1 MIDNS
6 VWPLLIIASSLA
18 PAILIFFIPEN
29 SRFLRS
35 AVNIGGALIKLQ
47 LVVLLVLGIYA
58 GEVYELSW
66 ALLPGLDFRLQID
79 GLAVMFLLLSAFLWL
94 LTTIY
99 AIGYLEN
106 SPNRARFF
114 GFFTLCVSA
123 TAGVAMAGNLFT
135 FVMFYEF
142 LTLATW
148 PLVVHRGTEKA
159 IAAGRVYLR
168 YTLIGG
174 GALLL
179 GTVLLHA
186 FAGTPSFEPGGYL
199 SAIDLPDWVLWSVFV
214 LLMAGLGVKA
224 ALVPFHSWLAQ
235 AMVAPAPV
243 SALLHAV
250 AVVKAG
256 AFGIARVMFEVYGI
270 EYADALGMAFVL
282 LVLAALT
289 IVYGSLRALYQTD
302 IKKRLAFSTV
312 SQVSYV
318 ALGIALA
325 GPIGAIGGLIHIAHQ
340 GLMKITLFMTAGNF
354 SETLGVHKINQL
366 NGIGQRMPW
375 TTMAFSLAALGM
387 IGLPPMVGFLSKWY
401 LGIGAWEVGAYWV
414 MAVLFA
420 SSLLNAAYFLPMI
433 YRAWFLSAPA
443 EWPHERR
450 LSAHCETHWM
460 LLVPPLVTAF
470 TVVVL
475 GLVAGFALG
484 TLGWVQWLVEQ
495 EFVQ

>member
-6 VWPLLIIASSLA
+6 LWPLMILASSLI
-18 PAILIFFIPEN
+18 PALLIFFIAEDN
-29 SRFLRS
+29 KFLRS
-35 AVNIGGALIKLQ
+35 AVNIGGALIKLM
-47 LVVLLVLGIYA
+47 LVVLLVLGIYS
-58 GEVYELSW
+58 GEVYQISW
-66 ALLPGLDFRLQID
+66 QLMPGLAFSLRID

-135 FVMFYEF
+135 FVIFYEL

-186 FAGTPSFEPGGYL
+186 FAGSPDFMPGGYL
-199 SAIDLPDWVLWSVFV
+199 ADLSLPSWVLWSVFI
-214 LLMAGLGVKA
+214 LLIAGLGVKA
-224 ALVPFHSWLAQ
+224 ALVPFHSWLPQ

-256 AFGIARVMFEVYGI
+256 AFGIVRVMFEVYGI
-270 EYADALGMAFVL
+270 EYADAQGMAYVL
-282 LVLAALT
+282 LILAALT
-289 IVYGSLRALYQTD
+289 IVYGSVRALYQTD

-325 GPIGAIGGLIHIAHQ
+325 GPMGAIGGLLHIAHQ
-340 GLMKITLFMTAGNF
+340 GLMKITLFMTAGNYA
-354 SETLGVHKINQL
+354 ETLGIHKIDEL
-366 NGIGQRMPW
+366 NGVGRRMPW
-375 TTMAFSLAALGM
+375 NSFAFTLAALGM

-414 MAVLFA
+414 MAVLFL
-420 SSLLNAAYFLPMI
+420 SSLLNAGYFLPMI
-433 YRAWFLSAPA
+433 YRAWFLPTPA
-443 EWPHERR
+443 NWPDERR
-450 LSAHCETHWM
+450 LSRHCETHWM
-460 LLVPPLVTAF
+460 LLLPPLVTAL

-475 GLVAGFALG
+475 GLVAGFALT

-495 EFVQ
+495 EFVG